1 MTHEHDNQAFKL
13 ACVQACTG
21 TDPLSNLTIMAAAVQ
36 DAAERGAAFVALPE
50 TCNFMAKNRDHLF
63 ATLQN
68 EEADPFVAGMRALA
82 GKLGIH
88 LLLGSVVVKA
98 DAGAADEERAANRSL
113 LIAPDG
119 SVAARYD
126 KIHLFDV
133 TLASGEAHRESQN
146 YRPGEQAVIAD
157 TAHGRLGMSVCY
169 DMRFA
174 YLYRLLASHG
184 ADFISVPS
192 AFTRPTGQAHWH
204 VLLRARAIETGC
216 FIIAPAQNGLHE
228 NGRATYGHSL
238 IISPWGDILA
248 EAEQNTDIGDVEL
261 VMAEID
267 RRRVAQ
273 ARQQIP
279 SLQHGRQ
286 VALSDET
293 GLT

>member
-1 MTHEHDNQAFKL
+1 MTQAQQDQIFKL
-13 ACVQACTG
+13 ACVQSCTG
-21 TDPLSNLTIMAAAVQ
+21 TDPLSNLAIMSTAVRE
-36 DAAERGAAFVALPE
+36 AAERGAVFVALPE
-50 TCNFMAKNRDHLF
+50 TCNFMAKNRDHLY
-63 ATLQN
+63 ATLQS
-68 EEADPFVAGMRALA
+68 EAADPFVAGMQSLA
-82 GKLGIH
+82 RSLGIY

-98 DAGAADEERAANRSL
+98 SIDDPDEMRAANRSI

-119 SVAARYD
+119 TIAARYD

-133 TLASGEAHRESQN
+133 TLASGEVHRESQN
-146 YRPGEQAVIAD
+146 YRPGAAAVITD
-157 TAHGRLGMSVCY
+157 TLYGRLGLSICY

-248 EAEQNTDIGDVEL
+248 EASQNTDIGGVEI
-261 VMAEID
+261 VMADID
-267 RRRVAQ
+267 RCRVDQ

-279 SLQHGRQ
+279 SLHHGRQ
-286 VALSDET
+286 IGLSD
-293 GLT
+293 

>member
-1 MTHEHDNQAFKL
+1 MVTQAQQDQIFKL
-13 ACVQACTG
+13 ACVQSCTG
-21 TDPLSNLTIMAAAVQ
+21 TDPISNLAIMSDAVSE
-36 DAAERGAAFVALPE
+36 AAERGAAFVALPE
-50 TCNFMAKNRDHLF
+50 TCNFMAKNRDHLY
-63 ATLQN
+63 ATLQR
-68 EEADPFVAGMRALA
+68 EEADPFVLGLQSLTK
-82 GKLGIH
+82 KLGIH

-98 DAGAADEERAANRSL
+98 ISDDPDEARAANRSL

-119 SVAARYD
+119 SIAARYD
-126 KIHLFDV
+126 KVHLFDV
-133 TLASGEAHRESQN
+133 TLANGESHRESQN
-146 YRPGEQAVIAD
+146 YRPGATAVIAA
-157 TAHGRLGMSVCY
+157 TPYGHLGLSVCY

-216 FIIAPAQNGLHE
+216 FIFAPAQNGLHE

-238 IISPWGDILA
+238 IVSPWGDILA
-248 EAEQNTDIGDVEL
+248 EASQNTDIGGVEI
-261 VMAEID
+261 VIAEID
-267 RRRVAQ
+267 RRRVDQ

-286 VALSDET
+286 VGLSE
-293 GLT
+293 